1 MNIIAAVSKT
11 DKPTFFSGH
20 RSVIGYSSLNVVKAN
35 STMDRSQSVLPP
47 HVSSA
52 ATEASMTH
60 GNALTSFMPVLLG
73 LVGNQA
79 SLRGGVVSQVQD
91 RWQSTFWTGDR
102 WGQAESLASQA
113 VADDQFVTA
122 DGFAGLSIPIA
133 PGADMATSA
142 GRGPGSAGTGAA
154 AGNLG
159 SGQDILPGVGSDA
172 IVLSIDGKP
181 ADSDTLKMLA
191 TALGRFLWLQRN
203 HQNDARRLWQ
213 TSKMLQHAAV
223 WQQLDSDAQL
233 LASMADCACEVLNC
247 ERATIFLWD
256 KRTKKLIGRP
266 AIGIEG
272 GVLEVEDN
280 AGIVGEALHS
290 GSPRWWSAGGT
301 DEGRVNRRIDQAQN
315 FTTRSLLAVPMV
327 NSRDQVIGVFEGIN
341 ARPGDHRN
349 ESFDAADV
357 RTLTELAMHASIAI
371 DSYRTRTDLT
381 ETRDRLVEQAA
392 QSKPLIGNHH
402 SIQEIRRN
410 ATKVAPT
417 DLSVLVLGSNGTGKE
432 VLAQHIHYQ
441 SERRNGPFVA
451 VNCAALVETL
461 LESELFGHEKGAFTD
476 ASDTRV
482 GKFELANGGTLFLD
496 EVGDMSAGGQAKLL
510 RVLEEKVVVRVGGSR
525 PIPVDVR
532 VIAATNQPLQE
543 LISAKRFRE
552 DLFFRLNVVSLTLPP
567 LSHRGDD
574 VMELAEHF
582 LVDFCRQIGRA
593 VPTFAASARDAM
605 LSHDWPG
612 NVRELRNTVER
623 ICYLTT
629 TDVVEASD
637 LMMSPSA
644 TRASTVSPT
653 MDDVDGNLNS
663 ATREFQIQHIERLI
677 ASCGGNMTEAAGK
690 LGLHRSNLYRKMR
703 QLGMPTSS

>member
-1 MNIIAAVSKT
+1 MNIIAAVSMT

-20 RSVIGYSSLNVVKAN
+20 QSVIGYSSPNVVKAN

-47 HVSSA
+47 HVHSASSE
-52 ATEASMTH
+52 ATMTH
-60 GNALTSFMPVLLG
+60 GNALSSFMPVLLG
-73 LVGNQA
+73 LFGNQA
-79 SLRGGVVSQVQD
+79 SLRGGVVSQIQD
-91 RWQSTFWTGDR
+91 RWQPTFWTGDR

-113 VADDQFVTA
+113 GADDQFVTA
-122 DGFAGLSIPIA
+122 DGFAALSIPVA

-142 GRGPGSAGTGAA
+142 RKESGSDS
-154 AGNLG
+154 LG
-159 SGQDILPGVGSDA
+159 SSQDILPGIGSDA

-181 ADSDTLKMLA
+181 ADSSSLKMLA
-191 TALGRFLWLQRN
+191 TAVGRFLWLQRN

-213 TSKMLQHAAV
+213 TSKMLQHAAE
-223 WQQLDSDAQL
+223 WQQLDSDEQL

-327 NSRDQVIGVFEGIN
+327 NARDQVIGVFEGIN

-392 QSKPLIGNHH
+392 QSKPLIGNHQ

-525 PIPVDVR
+525 SIPVDVR

-582 LVDFCRQIGRA
+582 LADFCRQIGRA

-629 TDVVEASD
+629 TDVVESSD
-637 LMMSPSA
+637 LMMSPST
-644 TRASTVSPT
+644 TRKSVDMP
-653 MDDVDGNLNS
+653 MLDDADGNLNS
-663 ATREFQIQHIERLI
+663 ATREFQVQHIERLI